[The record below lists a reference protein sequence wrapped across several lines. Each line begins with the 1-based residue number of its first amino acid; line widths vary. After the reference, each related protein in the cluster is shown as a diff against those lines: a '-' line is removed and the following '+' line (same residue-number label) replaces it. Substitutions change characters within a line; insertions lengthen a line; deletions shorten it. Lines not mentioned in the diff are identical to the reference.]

1 MGMQRS
7 QMTEGIVID
16 VSGRLGSLNQTHQ
29 VHMMPV
35 FIGALEQGDVGVA
48 CQMVHDL
55 HLASHILHILC

>member
-1 MGMQRS
+1 MN
-7 QMTEGIVID
+7 EGIVIV
-16 VSGRLGSLNQTHQ
+16 VSGIGRLGSLNQAHQ
-29 VHMMPV
+29 VHMMSV